1 MLVFYVVPM
10 NLMIV
15 YTVGYRH
22 LLMFIVLTIETIT
35 QGRKFEKKLVFYN
48 QNYHGIRIFA
58 FRRLIYV
65 FLLKKIL
72 F

>member
-1 MLVFYVVPM
+1 M

-35 QGRKFEKKLVFYN
+35 QGGKFEKNL
-48 QNYHGIRIFA
+48 G
-58 FRRLIYV
+58 
-65 FLLKKIL
+65 FL
-72 F
+72 